1 MKIIDDALLN
11 NVCNQAKASPRL
23 RMNYN
28 FHQNLMSGGVQF
40 VPLLECRQQMA
51 VGGGGWVPA
60 RAW

>member
-11 NVCNQAKASPRL
+11 NVCNQAIASPRL

-51 VGGGGWVPA
+51 GEDRGQVSA
-60 RAW
+60 QAW